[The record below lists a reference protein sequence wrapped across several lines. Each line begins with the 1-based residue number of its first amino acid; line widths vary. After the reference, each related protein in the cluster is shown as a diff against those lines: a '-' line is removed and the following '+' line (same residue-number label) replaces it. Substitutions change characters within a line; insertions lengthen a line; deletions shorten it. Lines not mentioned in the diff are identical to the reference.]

1 MAIVHLGAKRLQGT
15 KADRKS
21 DSLGSSAD
29 GTNSGITPTRI
40 KVNTTTNKV
49 EFDARRGAFN
59 HALSYDLG
67 TTLSNTAWTL
77 RYKLTFTTLTQADS
91 TAKF

>member
-15 KADRKS
+15 KIDRKL
-21 DSLGSSAD
+21 DSLGADAD

-49 EFDARRGAFN
+49 EFDARRGAFQSCVIIRFRN
-59 HALSYDLG
+59 
-67 TTLSNTAWTL
+67 NII
-77 RYKLTFTTLTQADS
+77 
-91 TAKF
+91 